1 MKLELKLTNDW
12 LEATWYNEEVTI
24 NEETKEETV
33 TKTQVHCES
42 FSGHKE
48 HIAMLRSKAKEFG
61 TKLDEALISECMAN
75 FKMPTDEELLV
86 EANKAKV
93 QEARAYLISTAW
105 YIERLNDPSS
115 GKAVPQEVLDKRA
128 EARVL
133 INELEG

>member
-1 MKLELKLTNDW
+1 MKYAHIENGTNKL
-12 LEATWYNEEVTI
+12 LGWYTKEIHSKIPTPNIEVTD
-24 NEETKEETV
+24 EV
-33 TKTQVHCES
+33 WQ
-42 FSGHKE
+42 
-48 HIAMLRSKAKEFG
+48 
-61 TKLDEALISECMAN
+61 EALNINAN
-75 FKMPTDEELLV
+75 CYEDGKFIVKDFRTEEELLV